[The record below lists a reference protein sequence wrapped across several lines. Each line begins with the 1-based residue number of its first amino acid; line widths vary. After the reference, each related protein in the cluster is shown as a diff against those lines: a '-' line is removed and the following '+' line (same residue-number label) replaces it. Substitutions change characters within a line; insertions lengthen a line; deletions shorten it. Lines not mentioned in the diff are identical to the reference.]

1 MLTRIIFLSLILLL
15 IDLFA
20 FQAVRF
26 VVGSS
31 GRSIRLVTY
40 ILYWA
45 IPLITIGFLIAVV
58 MGWSDYIPKTIRVI
72 LRALIFIFYFSKL
85 LVAVM
90 ILIDDLRR
98 LIFGALNLG
107 FKDHWNLSTER
118 SRWMPYVALILGAI
132 PVISLT
138 YGMYRNPYRYKLL
151 KAKLN
156 IKNLHPNLS
165 GLKIIQISDIHS
177 GSFLLKEPVEESIRM
192 VNEQKPD
199 IVFFTGDLINA
210 LASEMEPFV
219 DMFSRIQ
226 APLGVYSILGN
237 HDYGDYHHW
246 PNPDDKRKNFEDLK
260 LMHQN
265 LGWTLLLNEHRQIT
279 VKETLINIIG
289 VENYS
294 AHPRF
299 QKYGDL
305 RKATAGLEG
314 GSFNIL
320 LSHDPSHWD
329 DQVLKDYQHIQ
340 LTLSGHTHGFQFG
353 VEIPGFKWSPIQYVY
368 PRWAGL
374 YQEDSQYL
382 YVNRG
387 LGYLGYPGRV
397 GILPEITLLTLEAV

>member
-1 MLTRIIFLSLILLL
+1 MITRIIFLSIILLL

-20 FQAVRF
+20 FQAVKY
-26 VVGSS
+26 VVSSS
-31 GRSIRLVTY
+31 GRSVKLISY

-45 IPLITIGFLIAVV
+45 VPFITIGFLVAVV
-58 MGWSDYIPKTIRVI
+58 TGWSDQMPKMLKVI
-72 LRALIFIFYFSKL
+72 LRAMIFIFYFSKL

-107 FKDHWNLSTER
+107 FKDHWNLATDR
-118 SRWMPYVALILGAI
+118 SRWMPYVALALGAI
-132 PVISLT
+132 PLLSLS
-138 YGMYRNPYRYKLL
+138 YGMFRNPYRYKLL
-151 KAKLN
+151 KTKLN
-156 IKNLHPNLS
+156 VNNLHPDLS
-165 GLKIIQISDIHS
+165 GLKIVQISDIHS

-192 VNEQKPD
+192 INEQKPD
-199 IVFFTGDLINA
+199 IVFFTGDLVNA

-219 DMFSRIQ
+219 EMFSKIQ

-237 HDYGDYHHW
+237 HDYGDYHNW
-246 PNPDDKRKNFEDLK
+246 TNQEEKKKNFEDLK
-260 LMHQN
+260 QMHQK
-265 LGWTLLLNEHRQIT
+265 LGWNLLLNEHRQIP
-279 VKETLINIIG
+279 VKETLLNIIG

-305 RKATAGLEG
+305 HKATTGLEG
-314 GSFNIL
+314 GTFNIL

-329 DQVLKDYQHIQ
+329 DQVIKDFQHIN

-353 VEIPGFKWSPIQYVY
+353 VEIPGFRWSPIQYVY

-374 YQEDSQYL
+374 YQQDSQYL

-397 GILPEITLLTLEAV
+397 GILPEITLLTLAAA